1 MSKLIRSSQSCSYQ
15 FDNKGRHITT
25 AMCTERHI
33 YLPFSHRWVLV
44 WEHIYCLCL
53 IVCSV
58 VPHPPICLTERME
71 YLLWWPRISAFR
83 AWKGSITGYLVS
95 DNFSTWLINTPGDMM
110 SYFLWRKA
118 TLMWNVHTDVD
129 RSQAKP
135 LHFEDPEDKAP
146 VQTKDAVLSTLR
158 ELAALAGTEQGRART
173 SLFHKLVSSM
183 RVLRNETLSQTV
195 AEMVGVSSWLTF
207 QALFQCGTSECT
219 SAIMQI
225 IWTIDGVALEVDA
238 LVYGLSLQANPD
250 AARVRDMLSMAQY
263 KQSKAIM
270 YALANTVKKWV
281 KKSKEWLKE
290 GKTFK
295 SSFFISFTET
305 NNLFLVM
312 ILGQRTFASIFSCRG
327 AQDTLN
333 MQPNSNQLQSNS
345 FNC

>member
-1 MSKLIRSSQSCSYQ
+1 M
-15 FDNKGRHITT
+15 
-25 AMCTERHI
+25 
-33 YLPFSHRWVLV
+33 
-44 WEHIYCLCL
+44 
-53 IVCSV
+53 
-58 VPHPPICLTERME
+58 
-71 YLLWWPRISAFR
+71 
-83 AWKGSITGYLVS
+83 
-95 DNFSTWLINTPGDMM
+95 
-110 SYFLWRKA
+110 
-118 TLMWNVHTDVD
+118 D

-270 YALANTVKKWV
+270 YALANTVKK
-281 KKSKEWLKE
+281 
-290 GKTFK
+290 
-295 SSFFISFTET
+295 
-305 NNLFLVM
+305 
-312 ILGQRTFASIFSCRG
+312 
-327 AQDTLN
+327 
-333 MQPNSNQLQSNS
+333 
-345 FNC
+345 